1 MAPQN
6 YDFCGWVTKNDIPCS
21 DGRTIRQGAFA
32 HQDGMKVPM
41 VYMHNH
47 KDPTGVIGYT
57 ILEDRPEGVFGYS
70 FCNNSEYGRQA
81 LEMVQHGDIDSYS
94 IYANRLKER
103 GADVV
108 HGNIREVSLVL
119 AGANDGARIMDVN
132 LTHGDD
138 FKSDEAIIVTGDS
151 DMALKH
157 SDNSDMTEDSELLNA
172 IDSMTEDQIAAMAY
186 LIDMARQEALDEAG
200 YQPETD
206 EEYDDSEYDEEY
218 DDEYDDSEYEEN
230 EEELEMAHSD
240 NEGEDTMYTNVF
252 DQTTATNGGF
262 LTHSDLANIIDS
274 AKTQRSGSL
283 KDCYL
288 AACDDLGLSHSDE
301 DAGIT
306 RSENKQNYGVNDP
319 SFLFPEYH
327 NLNRTP
333 DWIKRDMEWVSTF
346 MSGTKHVPFAR
357 IKSQFADITADEAR
371 AKGYIKG
378 ERKENEVFTL
388 LKRQTDPQTIYKHQ
402 QFDRDDIIDI
412 IDFDVIAWIKGE
424 MRMMLNE
431 EIARAALVGD
441 GRLSSAK
448 DKIQENHVRPI
459 WGDDSLFT
467 IYKQVTV
474 DPADTADDKTK
485 TANNFIKTAIRA
497 RKEYKGS
504 GNPVLFTT
512 EEWLTEMLLIED
524 SMGRSIYKTEAELA
538 TKMRVSKIVTVPVME
553 NLTAKNGKKAIGII
567 LNLSDYVFGAD
578 KGGAV
583 ELFDD
588 FDIDFN
594 QYKYLIETRCSGALV
609 KPYSAICLEIADS
622 QAAG

>member
-1 MAPQN
+1 MAPKD

-21 DGRTIRQGAFA
+21 DGRTIRQDAFA

-47 KDPTGVIGYT
+47 EDPTGVIGYT
-57 ILEDRPEGVFGYS
+57 ILENRPEGVFGYS
-70 FCNNSEYGRQA
+70 FCNNSDYGRQA

-94 IYANRLKER
+94 IYANHLKER

-157 SDNSDMTEDSELLNA
+157 SDNSEESEESALIEAIESLN
-172 IDSMTEDQIAAMAY
+172 EDQMAAFAY
-186 LIDMARQEALDEAG
+186 MIEIARQDAFEEAG
-200 YQPETD
+200 YNPDAVEEDET
-206 EEYDDSEYDEEY
+206 E
-218 DDEYDDSEYEEN
+218 DEYDDQIDDSESEEID
-230 EEELEMAHSD
+230 EVEPALAHND
-240 NEGEDTMYTNVF
+240 NEGEDTMRTNIF
-252 DQTTATNGGF
+252 DQTTVTSGGV
-262 LTHSDLANIIDS
+262 LTHYDLANIIDS
-274 AKTQRSGSL
+274 AKSTRSGSL

-288 AACDDLGLSHSDE
+288 AACDDLGLSHSDA

-306 RSENKQNYGVNDP
+306 RSEDKQDYGVNDP

-378 ERKENEVFTL
+378 DKKENEVFTL

-467 IYKQVTV
+467 IYKQVAI
-474 DPADTADDKTK
+474 DPADTGDDKTK

-504 GNPVLFTT
+504 GNPILFTT